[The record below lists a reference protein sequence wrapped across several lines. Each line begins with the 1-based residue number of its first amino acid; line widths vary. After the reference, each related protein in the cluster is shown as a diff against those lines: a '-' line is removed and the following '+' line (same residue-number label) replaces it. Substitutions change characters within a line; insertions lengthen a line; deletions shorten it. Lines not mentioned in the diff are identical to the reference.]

1 MKFFFVALLFFTVLL
16 LFSISAFNQK
26 EYELDHN
33 DDTVQTNSNFESV
46 NLNDEEHPSQR
57 KETDDDSE
65 ESISNIV
72 EKSFSSSDRA
82 ISLEVRKYLDTN
94 DVDGLIHSIK
104 SGTINYFQ
112 ASRKTQIELSKLLT
126 KQSNE
131 VQFEQ
136 LIVLGIINLDTPEM
150 FQDEIIDTY
159 SEPNDDNELT
169 ALNKFRVL
177 EKYGVDISYLHR
189 TVQVNGA
196 EESFGPLERAI
207 STGMLNL
214 VDYFLD
220 RSVDLRS
227 PEMAWGGLIVTK
239 KGDYVETAKTMIDY
253 GYGPDL
259 KFAEKVLKSD
269 ILANDESL
277 KAVFENYMEAN
288 Q

>member
-33 DDTVQTNSNFESV
+33 DNTVQTNSNFESV
-46 NLNDEEHPSQR
+46 NLNDENHPSQR
-57 KETDDDSE
+57 KEIDDVSE
-65 ESISNIV
+65 ESISNLV
-72 EKSFSSSDRA
+72 AKSFPSSDRE
-82 ISLEVRKYLDTN
+82 ISLEVRKYLDIG
-94 DVDGLIHSIK
+94 DVEGVIHSIK

-150 FQDEIIDTY
+150 YQDEIIDTY
-159 SEPNDDNELT
+159 SEPSKDDELT

-177 EKYGVDISYLHR
+177 EKYGADISQLHR

-196 EESFGPLERAI
+196 VESFGPLERAI
-207 STGMLNL
+207 STGMLSL
-214 VDYFLD
+214 VDYFLE
-220 RSVDLRS
+220 L
-227 PEMAWGGLIVTK
+227 ELI
-239 KGDYVETAKTMIDY
+239 
-253 GYGPDL
+253 
-259 KFAEKVLKSD
+259 
-269 ILANDESL
+269 
-277 KAVFENYMEAN
+277 
-288 Q
+288 

>member
-33 DDTVQTNSNFESV
+33 DNTVQTNSNFESV
-46 NLNDEEHPSQR
+46 NLNDENHPSQR
-57 KETDDDSE
+57 KEIDDVSE
-65 ESISNIV
+65 ESISNLV
-72 EKSFSSSDRA
+72 AKPFPSSDRE
-82 ISLEVRKYLDTN
+82 ISLEVRKYLDIG
-94 DVDGLIHSIK
+94 DVEGVIHSIK

-131 VQFEQ
+131 VQFEE

-150 FQDEIIDTY
+150 YQDEIIDTY
-159 SEPNDDNELT
+159 SEPSKDDELT

-177 EKYGVDISYLHR
+177 EKYGADISQLHR

-196 EESFGPLERAI
+196 VESFGPLERAI
-207 STGMLNL
+207 STGMLSL

-227 PEMAWGGLIVTK
+227 SEMAWGGLIVTK
-239 KGDYVETAKTMIDY
+239 KGDYVETAKIMIDY
-253 GYGPDL
+253 GHGPDL
-259 KFAEKVLKSD
+259 KFAEKVLKAD
-269 ILANDESL
+269 IVANDESL
-277 KAVFENYMEAN
+277 KAVFENYIEAN